1 MKRKSQNHQEAS
13 HICLNAEYPMANKY
27 ENENLECLL
36 SPQHVHGKFI
46 MIMIM
51 CCLGLLRFIIQMK
64 SIVLL
69 SFLFLLAPVLFSLQ
83 DNNILA

>member
-1 MKRKSQNHQEAS
+1 MKRKSQNNQEAS
-13 HICLNAEYPMANKY
+13 HVCLNAEYPMANKY
-27 ENENLECLL
+27 EIKNLERLL

-51 CCLGLLRFIIQMK
+51 FFVWLLRIIIRMK

-69 SFLFLLAPVLFSLQ
+69 SFLFLLDPVLFSIE
-83 DNNILA
+83 DDNILA